1 MVRESGSVGGYVRLG
16 CGRWMA
22 DEYTIEQHF
31 TGVGPDVLA
40 LYERLIEI
48 VEGCGPFSYAVS
60 KTAITF
66 KGTRR
71 GFAGTKLRRK
81 YLGGYLDVTPEIDDP
96 RIVRVEPY
104 TKRLFFHTWRVDR
117 LDQMDDEFERWI
129 SEAYAVGNGAHL
141 DN

>member
-1 MVRESGSVGGYVRLG
+1 
-16 CGRWMA
+16 MA
-22 DEYTIEQHF
+22 DEWTVERHF
-31 TGVGPDVLA
+31 SEVDADVLE
-40 LYERLIEI
+40 LYERL
-48 VEGCGPFSYAVS
+48 VGMVRGCGPFTFAVS

-71 GFAGTKLRRK
+71 GFAGTRPRRK
-81 YLGGYLDVTPEIDDP
+81 YLGGYLDVTREIDDP
-96 RIVRVEPY
+96 RITRVTPY
-104 TKRLFFHTWRVDR
+104 TKRLFVHAWRVDR